1 MINGQNTLKIGDLII
16 YVERVPSFLFLIFL
30 RKLEIVSCSLFE
42 MYVCV
47 CVCVY
52 FWKLD
57 RPISEK

>member
-47 CVCVY
+47 CVCVLL
-52 FWKLD
+52 KT
-57 RPISEK
+57 R